1 MSRVDVFLELVIK
14 QGGSDLHLVSGNPPR
29 IRLHGEAFTVKYRE
43 LTNKE
48 TSELLYEIMPIGV
61 KNLFEKEGGADFAYA
76 VENLARFRVN
86 IFKHLGGIGAV
97 FRAIPNEIQTLS
109 GLKLSPVL
117 KNLCQQQKGL
127 ILVTGPTGSGK
138 STTLSAMLDFIN
150 SNKNGHIITIEDP
163 IEFIHTNKKCLISQ
177 REIGAHTARFSDALR
192 SSLREDPDVILI
204 GEMRDLE
211 TIHLALTAA
220 ETGILVIATLHTSGA
235 ASTIDRI
242 INVFPAGE
250 EPYVRTMLSTSLV
263 AVISQQL
270 IRTADQKSRAAALEI
285 MINNSAVS
293 NIIREGKTDQLD
305 NVIQSGAVQGMQ
317 RMDTAI
323 RRLLDANIITAEEAY
338 LKSRNKAEF
347 SEFSNAEEIIGN
359 DQSSISN
366 NSASTTGNT
375 INV

>member
-1 MSRVDVFLELVIK
+1 MNRIDAFLELVIK

-43 LTNKE
+43 LTSKE
-48 TSELLYEIMPIGV
+48 TSELLYEIMPPGI
-61 KNLFEKEGGADFAYA
+61 KDIFENEGGADFAYE

-86 IFKHLGGIGAV
+86 IFQHLGGVGAV
-97 FRAIPNEIQTLS
+97 FRAIPSNIQSLS
-109 GLKLSPVL
+109 ELNLPPVL
-117 KNLCQQQKGL
+117 KNLCRQQKGL

-138 STTLSAMLDFIN
+138 STTLSAMVDFIN
-150 SNKNGHIITIEDP
+150 SERNGHIITIEDP
-163 IEFIHTNKKCLISQ
+163 IEFIHANKKCLISQ
-177 REIGAHTARFSDALR
+177 REIGSHTACFSDALR

-235 ASTIDRI
+235 ASSVDRI

-263 AVISQQL
+263 AVVSQQL
-270 IRTADQKSRAAALEI
+270 IRTADQKARAAALEI

-305 NVIQSGAVQGMQ
+305 NIIQSGAMQGMQ

-323 RRLLDANIITAEEAY
+323 RRLLDA
-338 LKSRNKAEF
+338 R
-347 SEFSNAEEIIGN
+347 
-359 DQSSISN
+359 
-366 NSASTTGNT
+366 
-375 INV
+375 

>member
-1 MSRVDVFLELVIK
+1 MNRIDAFLELVIK

-43 LTNKE
+43 LTSKE
-48 TSELLYEIMPIGV
+48 THDLLYEIMPAGIRRI
-61 KNLFEKEGGADFAYA
+61 FERDGGADFAYA

-86 IFKHLGGIGAV
+86 VFRHIGGMGAV
-97 FRAIPNEIQTLS
+97 FRAIPNKIQTLRE
-109 GLKLSPVL
+109 LNLPPVI
-117 KNLCQQQKGL
+117 KNLCRQQKGL

-138 STTLSAMLDFIN
+138 STTLSAMVDFIN
-150 SNKNGHIITIEDP
+150 NERKGHIITIEDP
-163 IEFIHTNKKCLISQ
+163 IEFIHTNKNCLISQ
-177 REIGAHTARFSDALR
+177 REIGSHTNSFSDALR
-192 SSLREDPDVILI
+192 SALREDPDVILI

-235 ASTIDRI
+235 AASVDRI
-242 INVFPAGE
+242 VNVFPAGE

-270 IRTADQKSRAAALEI
+270 LRAADQKSRVAALEI
-285 MINNSAVS
+285 MINNAAVS

-305 NVIQSGAVQGMQ
+305 NIIQSGGMQGMQ

-323 RRLLDANIITAEEAY
+323 RRLLDAQIISGEDAY

-347 SEFSNAEEIIGN
+347 EKFSGEDVISDNGHFTSHSNTTDPTN
-359 DQSSISN
+359 D
-366 NSASTTGNT
+366 T

>member
-1 MSRVDVFLELVIK
+1 MNRIDAFLELVIK

-48 TSELLYEIMPIGV
+48 TCELLFEIMPQGI
-61 KNLFEKEGGADFAYA
+61 KDIYDKEGGADFAYE
-76 VENLARFRVN
+76 VKNMARFRVN
-86 IFKHLGGIGAV
+86 VFQHLGGIGAV
-97 FRAIPNEIQTLS
+97 FRAIPSVIQTLS
-109 GLKLSPVL
+109 ELNLPPVL
-117 KNLCQQQKGL
+117 KNLCRQQKGL

-138 STTLSAMLDFIN
+138 STTLSAMVDFIN
-150 SNKNGHIITIEDP
+150 SEKKGHIITIEDP
-163 IEFIHTNKKCLISQ
+163 IEFIHSNKNCLISQ
-177 REIGAHTARFSDALR
+177 REIGSHTAGFADALR

-211 TIHLALTAA
+211 TIHLAITAA

-235 ASTIDRI
+235 ASSVDRI

-263 AVISQQL
+263 AVVSQQL
-270 IRTADQKSRAAALEI
+270 IRTADQKSRTAALEI

-305 NVIQSGAVQGMQ
+305 NIIQSGAMQGMQ

-323 RRLLDANIITAEEAY
+323 RRLLDAQIISGEEAY
-338 LKSRNKAEF
+338 LKSRNKVEF
-347 SEFSNAEEIIGN
+347 ENFSNEDDLTDTEDTFSTSTSIGN
-359 DQSSISN
+359 TDD
-366 NSASTTGNT
+366 T
-375 INV
+375 IKV

>member
-1 MSRVDVFLELVIK
+1 MNRIDTFLELVIK

-43 LTNKE
+43 LTSNE
-48 TSELLYEIMPIGV
+48 TTDLLYEIMPLGIREFYEQ
-61 KNLFEKEGGADFAYA
+61 NGGADFAYE

-86 IFKHLGGIGAV
+86 VFQHIGGIGAV
-97 FRAIPNEIQTLS
+97 FRAIPNKIQTLS
-109 GLKLSPVL
+109 ELNLPPVL
-117 KNLCQQQKGL
+117 KNLCRQQKGL

-138 STTLSAMLDFIN
+138 STTLSAMVDFIN
-150 SNKNGHIITIEDP
+150 RERKGHIITIEDP
-163 IEFIHTNKKCLISQ
+163 IEFIHTNKNCLVSQ
-177 REIGAHTARFSDALR
+177 REIGSHTTKFADALR

-235 ASTIDRI
+235 AASIDRI

-270 IRTADQKSRAAALEI
+270 LRTADQKSRVAALEI
-285 MINNSAVS
+285 MINNAAVS
-293 NIIREGKTDQLD
+293 NIIREGKADQLD
-305 NVIQSGAVQGMQ
+305 NIIQSGTMQGMQ

-323 RRLLDANIITAEEAY
+323 HRLLEAQIITGDEAY
-338 LKSRNKAEF
+338 LKARNKSDFMKFSAED
-347 SEFSNAEEIIGN
+347 GLM
-359 DQSSISN
+359 DTDL
-366 NSASTTGNT
+366 SASDPANSSGNT
-375 INV
+375 VKI

>member
-1 MSRVDVFLELVIK
+1 MNRIDAFLELVIK

-43 LTNKE
+43 LTDSE
-48 TSELLYEIMPIGV
+48 TTDLLYEIMPPGIRQ
-61 KNLFEKEGGADFAYA
+61 FYEQDGGADFAYE

-86 IFKHLGGIGAV
+86 VFRHIGGIGAV
-97 FRAIPNEIQTLS
+97 FRAIPSKVQTLS
-109 GLKLSPVL
+109 ELNLPPVL
-117 KNLCQQQKGL
+117 KNLCRQQKGL

-138 STTLSAMLDFIN
+138 STTLSAMVDFIN
-150 SNKNGHIITIEDP
+150 SERKGHILTIEDP
-163 IEFIHTNKKCLISQ
+163 IEFVHANKNCLISQ
-177 REIGAHTARFSDALR
+177 REIGSHTTGFSDALR

-235 ASTIDRI
+235 AASIDRI

-270 IRTADQKSRAAALEI
+270 LRTADQKSRVAAMEI
-285 MINNSAVS
+285 MINNAAVS
-293 NIIREGKTDQLD
+293 NIIREGKTEQLD
-305 NVIQSGAVQGMQ
+305 NIIQSGAMQGMQ
-317 RMDTAI
+317 RMDTAL
-323 RRLLDANIITAEEAY
+323 RRLLDAQIITSNEAY
-338 LKSRNKAEF
+338 LKARNK
-347 SEFSNAEEIIGN
+347 SEFAKFTAEDALPDD
-359 DQSSISN
+359 DQDSSATNPADSPG
-366 NSASTTGNT
+366 TT
-375 INV
+375 INI